1 MADEISVTVA
11 AAVAKGGAS
20 IECESRT
27 MTVDMSGVDMASF
40 TQNVDTTNEAL
51 AIPADIAAP
60 CSLVIVN
67 LDSTNY
73 VEIFNDSGNAE
84 LHDKL
89 LPGEFCYINRWDLKG
104 YARANTAACQI
115 QVWAWE
121 A

>member
-27 MTVDMSGVDMASF
+27 MTVDMSGVDMATF
-40 TQNVDTTNEAL
+40 TQSVGTSNEAL
-51 AIPADIAAP
+51 AVPGDIAAP
-60 CSLVIVN
+60 CSMVVLN

-73 VEIFNDSGNAE
+73 VEIFSDNANAE
-84 LHDKL
+84 LVHKL
-89 LPGEFCYINRWDLKG
+89 LPGEFGTINRWDVTG
-104 YARANTAACQI
+104 FARANTAAVQI